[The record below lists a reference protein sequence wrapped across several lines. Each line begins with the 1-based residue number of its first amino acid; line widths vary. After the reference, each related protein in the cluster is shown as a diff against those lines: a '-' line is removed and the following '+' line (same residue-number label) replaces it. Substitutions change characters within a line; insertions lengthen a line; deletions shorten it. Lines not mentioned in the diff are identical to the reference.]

1 MEIEVRLG
9 WYAIFSSVHNTP
21 SSVVGLTFS
30 KYRARNL
37 WRFAPHLA
45 QWVGGVAV
53 EMAGGPAAPLLPGRQ
68 DCNCFDN
75 SSVIADE
82 CSSLDQL
89 ADYWRAPLIHHNKE
103 CHPTYVLYDHMY
115 GDTGRRYGER

>member
-1 MEIEVRLG
+1 MEIEVRPSWAG
-9 WYAIFSSVHNTP
+9 IAIFSSVHNTP
-21 SSVVGLTFS
+21 SFVAGLTFS
-30 KYRARNL
+30 KYRARD
-37 WRFAPHLA
+37 WWKSGPHLA

-89 ADYWRAPLIHHNKE
+89 VDYWRAPLIHHNKE
-103 CHPTYVLYDHMY
+103 CHPTYV
-115 GDTGRRYGER
+115 